1 MKDQNLVKECHN
13 RQDDFKI
20 NGSGLFNWD
29 SSIPKETKLKMV
41 DWYNNLSEEEKQFV
55 EDLRHEAVMDEWDS
69 NAGAE
74 L

>member
-1 MKDQNLVKECHN
+1 MKDQDLVKECHN
-13 RQDDFKI
+13 WQDDFKI
-20 NGSGLFNWD
+20 FESGLFN
-29 SSIPKETKLKMV
+29 SKSRIPKETKLKMV

-55 EDLRHEAVMDEWDS
+55 DDLRHEAVMDEWDA